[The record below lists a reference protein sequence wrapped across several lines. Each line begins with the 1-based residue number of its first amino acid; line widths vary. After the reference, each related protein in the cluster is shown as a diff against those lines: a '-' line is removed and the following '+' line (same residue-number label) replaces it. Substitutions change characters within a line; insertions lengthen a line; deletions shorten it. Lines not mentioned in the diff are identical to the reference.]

1 MKTRKISPVWLDLL
15 FGRKL
20 SDVIGQI
27 LSEVTQLKKSRY
39 LEKKHG

>member
-1 MKTRKISPVWLDLL
+1 MKMSPVWLDLP

-27 LSEVTQLKKSRY
+27 LSEVTQLNKSRN
-39 LEKKHG
+39 LEKNIDN